1 MLIVLNV
8 SFVDARWINMFTAI
22 INLLE
27 FLKMKMLKYF
37 PSSFSNKSY
46 FVKFLSKEVLI
57 LIQKFYLVKFLMQ

>member
-1 MLIVLNV
+1 
-8 SFVDARWINMFTAI
+8 MFTAI